1 MSVEHDPLAAFEA
14 SLGFRLDRFQRT
26 ACQDLLEER
35 SVLVAAPT
43 GAGKTVVAQFAV
55 SLARHRGVKVFYT
68 SPIKA
73 LSNQKFSEFSRVHGA
88 ANVGL
93 LTGDTTINRD
103 APIVVMTTE
112 VLRNMLYS
120 GEALDDLG
128 FVVLDEVHYLADRFR
143 GPVWEEVI
151 IHLPAHV
158 RIVGLS
164 ATVSN
169 ADEFG
174 AWLREVRGRLDVV
187 VTEHRPVPLHNHVM
201 VDGRIHRLFRAASGT
216 DLDPDLVRAIR
227 QHEHGRGRGRA
238 QKGRRGRGGP
248 SRPPRVPRTS
258 RLDILDR
265 LESDELLPAIFFI
278 FSRNGCDEAVEQL
291 LMRGVDLT
299 DDADKQAIEVRLDD
313 LVEEMP
319 REDLGILGF
328 GTFSSGLLHGFAA
341 HHAGMIPQF
350 KELVEDLFAA
360 GHLRAV
366 FATET
371 LALGIN
377 MPARTVVLEKLV
389 KFNGEA
395 HVQITPG
402 EYTQLTGRAGRRGI
416 DTEGHALVVWQPGLD
431 IADIGALASKRTYAL
446 RSQFVPTYNMAANL
460 LARMDMESAGRVL
473 ETSFAQFQADT
484 AVVGLARKLRRNEEA
499 VDGYRESMAC
509 DRGDFAEYSRLRRSV
524 SVEEKRQRR
533 TRSKFRQREVMESLG
548 LLRVGDAVTLPSK
561 RSLGACV
568 VISPMQRKESDTRLP
583 SVLTEEGRVWHLR
596 PHEVTEP
603 VVKLGRVKFPKK
615 FNHRVVE
622 QRRRLGETLVEALAD
637 GRVKD
642 PTTATAEA
650 REKDRTERAK
660 TPGSARVDELRE
672 EIRSHPCH
680 SCPDREHHARWAE
693 RAERLEAEN
702 ASLRAK
708 IEGRTTS
715 IAMVFERVCDVLRSV
730 GFLPDSH
737 ILRRIY
743 GERDLVTALA
753 VRGGVFDSLGEP
765 EIAALASGLVYSAR
779 QLETFGLPRM
789 PTASLDAAALEV
801 HGLWR
806 TVTELESSARLTD
819 TPEPD
824 FGIARLLYAW
834 TEGATL
840 STTLRGSGI
849 AAGDFVRWAK
859 QTLDILGQI
868 ADVCDPATAV
878 RVRRAAESVRRGVV
892 SE

>member
-1 MSVEHDPLAAFEA
+1 MSDDLLNDFQDA
-14 SLGFRLDRFQRT
+14 LGFRLDRFQRT
-26 ACQDLLEER
+26 ACQDLLEDR

-55 SLARHRGVKVFYT
+55 ALARHRGVRVFYT
-68 SPIKA
+68 APIKA
-73 LSNQKFSEFSRVHGA
+73 LSNQKYAEFVREFGA
-88 ANVGL
+88 DAVGL
-93 LTGDTTINRD
+93 LTGDTSINRS

-120 GEALDDLG
+120 GDDLQALG

-169 ADEFG
+169 TEVFG
-174 AWLREVRGRLDVV
+174 AWLREVRGQLDVV
-187 VTEHRPVPLHNHVM
+187 VTEHRPVPLHNHVL
-201 VDGRIHRLFRAASGT
+201 VDGAIHRLFRAGST
-216 DLDPDLVRAIR
+216 TEPDPDLLRAIR
-227 QHEHGRGRGRA
+227 SLEQRGGRGRGSQR
-238 QKGRRGRGGP
+238 GGRGRP
-248 SRPPRVPRTS
+248 RPRVPRTS
-258 RLDILDR
+258 RLQILDR
-265 LESDELLPAIFFI
+265 LASDSLLPAIFFI

-291 LMRGVDLT
+291 LTHGIDLT
-299 DDADKQAIEVRLDD
+299 TDEDKAVIEARLDD
-313 LVEEMP
+313 LVSQMP
-319 REDLGILGF
+319 REDLGVLGF

-350 KELVEDLFAA
+350 KELVEELFA
-360 GHLRAV
+360 GGYLRAV

-416 DTEGHALVVWQPGLD
+416 DTQGHAVVVWQQGLD
-431 IADIGALASKRTYAL
+431 VADIAALASKRTYAL
-446 RSQFVPTYNMAANL
+446 TSQFVPTYNMAANL
-460 LARMDMESAGRVL
+460 LDRMDREASGRVL

-484 AVVGLARKLRRNEEA
+484 AVVGLARKLRRNEEGIA
-499 VDGYRESMAC
+499 GYRESMAC
-509 DRGDFAEYSRLRRSV
+509 DRGDFGEYARLRREL

-533 TRSKFRQREVMESLG
+533 TRTKARQRDVIESLG
-548 LLRVGDAVTLPSK
+548 LLRVGDVVTLPSK
-561 RSLGACV
+561 RTLGASV
-568 VISPMQRKESDTRLP
+568 VLSPLQRKDGDTRLP
-583 SVLTEEGRVWHLR
+583 TVLSESGRVWHLR

-603 VVKLGRVKFPKK
+603 ALKLGRVKMPKK
-615 FNHRVVE
+615 FNHRVAE
-622 QRRRLGETLVEALAD
+622 QRRRLGDTLEEALAD

-642 PTTATAEA
+642 PTTAQAEA
-650 REKDRTERAK
+650 SQAQSGDGAQTA
-660 TPGSARVDELRE
+660 GSPRIEELRE
-672 EIRSHPCH
+672 AIRAHPCH

-693 RAERLEAEN
+693 RADRLEAET
-702 ASLRAK
+702 AALRAK
-708 IEGRTTS
+708 IDTRTTS
-715 IAMVFERVCDVLRSV
+715 IALVFERVCDVLTSV
-730 GFLPDSH
+730 GFLPDSR

-753 VRGGVFDSLGEP
+753 VRGGVFDPLSEP
-765 EIAALASGLVYSAR
+765 EIAALASGLVYTAR
-779 QLETFGLPRM
+779 QQEAFGLPRM
-789 PTASLDAAALEV
+789 PTASLDAAVLDV

-806 TVTELESSARLTD
+806 TVSELETTARLSR

-824 FGIARLLYAW
+824 FGIGRLIYRW
-834 TEGATL
+834 TEGDSLTATL
-840 STTLRGSGI
+840 KGAGI

-868 ADVCDPATAV
+868 ADVCEPATAV
-878 RVRRAAESVRRGVV
+878 RVRRAAESIRRGVV
-892 SE
+892 AE

>member
-1 MSVEHDPLAAFEA
+1 MTDPTDILADFETG
-14 SLGFRLDRFQRT
+14 LGFRLDRFQRT
-26 ACQDLLEER
+26 ACQDLLEDR

-55 SLARHRGVKVFYT
+55 ALARHRGVRVFYT

-73 LSNQKFSEFSRVHGA
+73 LSNQKFAEFAREYGDDQ
-88 ANVGL
+88 VGL
-93 LTGDTTINRD
+93 LTGDVSLNRN

-120 GEALDDLG
+120 GEDLAELG

-169 ADEFG
+169 TEEFG
-174 AWLREVRGRLDVV
+174 SWLREVRGQLDVV
-187 VTEHRPVPLHNHVM
+187 VTEHRPVPLHNHVL
-201 VDGRIHRLFRAASGT
+201 VDGAVHRLFRAGSST
-216 DLDPDLVRAIR
+216 DPDPDLIRAIR
-227 QHEHGRGRGRA
+227 SLEHRSGRGRG
-238 QKGRRGRGGP
+238 GRGGRGGGRGRGA
-248 SRPPRVPRTS
+248 PRVPRAN
-258 RLDILDR
+258 RLQVLDR
-265 LESDELLPAIFFI
+265 LARDEMLPAIFFI
-278 FSRNGCDEAVEQL
+278 FSRNGCDEAIEQL
-291 LMRGVDLT
+291 LTHGIDLT
-299 DDADKQAIEVRLDD
+299 TDEDKREIEARLDD
-313 LVEEMP
+313 LVEQMP

-328 GTFSSGLLHGFAA
+328 GTFSSGLLHGYAA

-350 KELVEDLFAA
+350 KALVEDLFAA
-360 GHLRAV
+360 GRLRAV

-416 DTEGHALVVWQPGLD
+416 DTEGHALVVWQAGLD
-431 IADIGALASKRTYAL
+431 VADVAALASKRTYAL

-460 LARMDMESAGRVL
+460 LDRMDREDAGRVL

-499 VDGYRESMAC
+499 IAGYRESMAC
-509 DRGDFAEYSRLRRSV
+509 DRGDFGEYAQLRRTL

-533 TRSKFRQREVMESLG
+533 TRTKTRQRDVLESLG
-548 LLRVGDAVTLPSK
+548 LLRVGDVVLLPSK
-561 RSLGACV
+561 RSLGASV
-568 VISPMQRKESDTRLP
+568 VISPLQRRDDDTRLP
-583 SVLTEEGRVWHLR
+583 SVLSESGRVWHLR

-603 VVKLGRVKFPKK
+603 ALKLGRVRFPKK
-615 FNHRVVE
+615 FNHRVVD
-622 QRRRLGETLVEALAD
+622 QRRRLSETLLEALAD
-637 GRVKD
+637 GRVAD
-642 PTTATAEA
+642 PAGALAEA
-650 REKDRTERAK
+650 RRREDRDRPQS
-660 TPGSARVDELRE
+660 PGAQRIDELRE

-680 SCPDREHHARWAE
+680 GCPDREHHARWAE
-693 RAERLEAEN
+693 RADKLEAEN
-702 ASLRAK
+702 ATLRSR
-708 IEGRTTS
+708 IDSRTTS
-715 IAMVFERVCDVLRSV
+715 IAMVFDRVCDVLTSV
-730 GFLPDSH
+730 GFLPDSL

-753 VRGGVFDSLGEP
+753 VRGGVFDGLGEA

-779 QLETFGLPRM
+779 QQETFGLPRL
-789 PTASLDAAALEV
+789 PTPALDAAAADV
-801 HGLWR
+801 QGLWR
-806 TVTELESSARLTD
+806 TVTVLERSARLAQ

-824 FGIARLLYAW
+824 FGLARLIHRW
-834 TEGATL
+834 TEGASLT
-840 STTLRGSGI
+840 TTLKGAGI

-868 ADVCDPATAV
+868 ADVSAPATAV
-878 RVRRAAESVRRGVV
+878 RVRRAAESIRRGVV
-892 SE
+892 AE

>member
-1 MSVEHDPLAAFEA
+1 
-14 SLGFRLDRFQRT
+14 
-26 ACQDLLEER
+26 
-35 SVLVAAPT
+35 VLVAAPT
-43 GAGKTVVAQFAV
+43 GAGKTVIAQFAV
-55 SLARHRGVKVFYT
+55 ALARHRGVRVFYT

-73 LSNQKFSEFSRVHGA
+73 LSNQKYADFVRDFGA
-88 ANVGL
+88 DQVGL
-93 LTGDTTINRD
+93 LTGDTSINRS

-112 VLRNMLYS
+112 VLRNMLHS
-120 GEALDDLG
+120 GDDLAALG

-169 ADEFG
+169 TEEFG
-174 AWLREVRGRLDVV
+174 AWLREVRGQLDVV
-187 VTEHRPVPLHNHVM
+187 VTEHRPVPLHNHVL
-201 VDGRIHRLFRAASGT
+201 VDGRINRLFRAGST
-216 DLDPDLVRAIR
+216 TEPDPDLIRAIR
-227 QHEHGRGRGRA
+227 SVENRGQRG
-238 QKGRRGRGGP
+238 GRRGQR
-248 SRPPRVPRTS
+248 RPQPRVPRTS
-258 RLDILDR
+258 RLQILDR
-265 LESDELLPAIFFI
+265 LQEENLLPAIFFI

-291 LMRGVDLT
+291 LTHGIDLT
-299 DDADKQAIEVRLDD
+299 TDEEKRAIEERLDA
-313 LVEEMP
+313 LVAQMP

-350 KELVEDLFAA
+350 KELVEELFAA

-416 DTEGHALVVWQPGLD
+416 DTEGHAVVVWQSGLD
-431 IADIGALASKRTYAL
+431 VADIAALASKRTYAL
-446 RSQFVPTYNMAANL
+446 HSQFVPTYNMAANL
-460 LARMDMESAGRVL
+460 LDRMDRESAGRVL

-484 AVVGLARKLRRNEEA
+484 AVVGLARKLRRNEEGIA
-499 VDGYRESMAC
+499 GYRESMAC
-509 DRGDFAEYSRLRRSV
+509 DRGDFGEYARLRREL

-533 TRSKFRQREVMESLG
+533 TRTKARQRDVIESLG
-548 LLRVGDAVTLPSK
+548 LLRVGDVVTLPSK
-561 RSLGACV
+561 RSLGASV
-568 VISPMQRKESDTRLP
+568 VLSPLQRRDGDTRLP
-583 SVLTEEGRVWHLR
+583 SVLSETGRVWHLR

-603 VVKLGRVKFPKK
+603 ALKLGRVKMPKK
-615 FNHRVVE
+615 FNHRVAE
-622 QRRRLGETLVEALAD
+622 QRRRLGDTLAEALAD
-637 GRVKD
+637 GRVTD
-642 PTTATAEA
+642 PTTAQAQAQQA
-650 REKDRTERAK
+650 RDGDG
-660 TPGSARVDELRE
+660 PSSSASPRVEELRAA
-672 EIRSHPCH
+672 IRTHPCH

-693 RAERLEAEN
+693 RADRLEAET
-702 ASLRAK
+702 AALRAK
-708 IEGRTTS
+708 IDSRTTS
-715 IAMVFERVCDVLRSV
+715 IALVFERVCDVLTSV
-730 GFLPDSH
+730 GFLPDGRV
-737 ILRRIY
+737 LRRIY

-753 VRGGVFDSLGEP
+753 VRGGVFDALSEP

-779 QLETFGLPRM
+779 QQDSFGLPRM
-789 PTASLDAAALEV
+789 PTASLDAAVLDV

-806 TVTELESSARLTD
+806 TVSELEGSARLSR

-824 FGIARLLYAW
+824 FGIGRLLYRW
-834 TEGATL
+834 TEGDSLTATL
-840 STTLRGSGI
+840 KGAGI

-859 QTLDILGQI
+859 QTLDVLGQI
-868 ADVCDPATAV
+868 ADVCEPATAV
-878 RVRRAAESVRRGVV
+878 RVRRAAESIRRGVV
-892 SE
+892 AE

>member
-1 MSVEHDPLAAFEA
+1 MSAEHDPLTAFEA
-14 SLGFRLDRFQRT
+14 GLGFSLDRFQRT
-26 ACQDLLEER
+26 ACQDLEEDR

-55 SLARHRGVKVFYT
+55 ALARHRGVRVFYT

-73 LSNQKFSEFSRVHGA
+73 LSNQKFAEFSREYGGE
-88 ANVGL
+88 NVGL
-93 LTGDTTINRD
+93 LTGDTTNHRE
-103 APIVVMTTE
+103 APIVGMTTE
-112 VLRNMLYS
+112 VLRHMLYS
-120 GEALDDLG
+120 GEALADLG

-187 VTEHRPVPLHNHVM
+187 VTEHRPVPLHNQMM
-201 VDGRIHRLFRAASGT
+201 VDGRIHRLFRAGSGT

-227 QHEHGRGRGRA
+227 QHEKSHGRR
-238 QKGRRGRGGP
+238 QGRRGRGGP
-248 SRPPRVPRTS
+248 PRRPSRAPRSS
-258 RLDILDR
+258 RLEILDR
-265 LESDELLPAIFFI
+265 LEDGDLLPAIFFI
-278 FSRNGCDEAVEQL
+278 FSRNGCDEAVEQML
-291 LMRGVDLT
+291 TRGVDLT
-299 DDADKQAIEVRLDD
+299 DAEDKRAIEARLDA
-313 LVEEMP
+313 LVEQMP
-319 REDLGILGF
+319 REDLGVLGF
-328 GTFSSGLLHGFAA
+328 GTFSAGLLHGFAA

-360 GHLRAV
+360 GHLRAI

-431 IADIGALASKRTYAL
+431 VADIGALASKRTYAL

-460 LARMDMESAGRVL
+460 LARMDRDSAGSVL

-484 AVVGLARKLRRNEEA
+484 AVVGLAKKLRRNEEA
-499 VDGYRESMAC
+499 IDGYRESMAC
-509 DRGDFAEYSRLRRSV
+509 DRGDFAEYARLRRAV
-524 SVEEKRQRR
+524 SAEEKRQRR
-533 TRSKFRQREVMESLG
+533 TRSKVRQRDVMESLG
-548 LLRVGDAVTLPSK
+548 LLRVGDAVVLPSK

-568 VISPMQRKESDTRLP
+568 VISPMQRRDADTRLP
-583 SVLTEEGRVWHLR
+583 SVLTEAGRVWHLR

-603 VVKLGRVKFPKK
+603 AVKLGRVKFPKK

-622 QRRRLGETLVEALAD
+622 QRRRLGETLVDALTD
-637 GRVKD
+637 DRLKD
-642 PTTATAEA
+642 PTTALAEA
-650 REKDRTERAK
+650 RESGKRDRSQSPDA
-660 TPGSARVDELRE
+660 ARVDELRE
-672 EIRSHPCH
+672 QIRAHPCH

-693 RAERLEAEN
+693 RAERLEAES
-702 ASLRAK
+702 ASLRTK

-715 IAMVFERVCDVLRSV
+715 IAMVFDRVCDVLTSV
-730 GFLPDSH
+730 GFLPDSRV
-737 ILRRIY
+737 LRRIY

-753 VRGGVFDSLGEP
+753 VRGGVFDALSEP

-779 QLETFGLPRM
+779 QTETFGVPRM
-789 PTASLDAAALEV
+789 PTASLDAAVLEV

-806 TVTELESSARLTD
+806 TVTELERSARLSD

-824 FGIARLLYAW
+824 FGIGRLVYSW
-834 TEGATL
+834 TEGASL
-840 STTLRGSGI
+840 ATTLKGSGI

-868 ADVCDPATAV
+868 ADVSDPATAV
-878 RVRRAAESVRRGVV
+878 RVRRAAGAIRRGVV
-892 SE
+892 AD

>member
-1 MSVEHDPLAAFEA
+1 MTA
-14 SLGFRLDRFQRT
+14 SDDLLDEFQTGLGFRLDRFQRT
-26 ACQDLLEER
+26 ACQDLLEDR

-43 GAGKTVVAQFAV
+43 GAGKTVIAQFAV
-55 SLARHRGVKVFYT
+55 ALARHRGVRVFYT

-73 LSNQKFSEFSRVHGA
+73 LSNQKYAEFVRDFGA
-88 ANVGL
+88 DQVGL
-93 LTGDTTINRD
+93 LTGDTSINRS

-112 VLRNMLYS
+112 VLRNMLHS
-120 GEALDDLG
+120 GDDLAALG

-169 ADEFG
+169 TEEFG
-174 AWLREVRGRLDVV
+174 AWLREVRGHLDVV
-187 VTEHRPVPLHNHVM
+187 VTEHRPVPLHNHVL
-201 VDGRIHRLFRAASGT
+201 VDGRIHRLFRAGST
-216 DLDPDLVRAIR
+216 TEPDPDLIRAIR
-227 QHEHGRGRGRA
+227 SLENRGQRG
-238 QKGRRGRGGP
+238 GRRGQR
-248 SRPPRVPRTS
+248 RPQPRVPRTS
-258 RLDILDR
+258 RLQILDR
-265 LESDELLPAIFFI
+265 LGEENLLPAIFFI

-291 LMRGVDLT
+291 LTHGIDLT
-299 DDADKQAIEVRLDD
+299 TDEDKRVIEERLDA
-313 LVEEMP
+313 LVAQMP

-350 KELVEDLFAA
+350 KELVEELFAA
-360 GHLRAV
+360 GRLRAV

-416 DTEGHALVVWQPGLD
+416 DTQGHAVVVWQQGLD
-431 IADIGALASKRTYAL
+431 VADIAALASKRTYAL
-446 RSQFVPTYNMAANL
+446 TSQFVPTYNMAANL
-460 LARMDMESAGRVL
+460 LDRMDREASGRVL

-484 AVVGLARKLRRNEEA
+484 AVVGLARKLRRNEEGIA
-499 VDGYRESMAC
+499 GYRESMAC
-509 DRGDFAEYSRLRRSV
+509 DRGDFGEYARLRREL

-533 TRSKFRQREVMESLG
+533 TRTKARQRDVIESLG
-548 LLRVGDAVTLPSK
+548 LLRVGDVVTLPSK
-561 RSLGACV
+561 RTLGASV
-568 VISPMQRKESDTRLP
+568 VLSPLQRKDGDTRLP
-583 SVLTEEGRVWHLR
+583 TVLSESGRVWHLR

-603 VVKLGRVKFPKK
+603 ALKLGRVKMPKK
-615 FNHRVVE
+615 FNHRVAE
-622 QRRRLGETLVEALAD
+622 QRRRLGDTLEEALAD

-642 PTTATAEA
+642 PTTAQAEA
-650 REKDRTERAK
+650 SQAQSGDGAQTA
-660 TPGSARVDELRE
+660 GSPRIEELRE
-672 EIRSHPCH
+672 AIRAHPCH

-693 RAERLEAEN
+693 RADRLEAET
-702 ASLRAK
+702 AALRAK
-708 IEGRTTS
+708 IDTRTTS
-715 IAMVFERVCDVLRSV
+715 IALVFERVCDVLTSV
-730 GFLPDSH
+730 GFLPDSR

-753 VRGGVFDSLGEP
+753 VRGGVFDPLSEP
-765 EIAALASGLVYSAR
+765 EIAALASGLVYTAR
-779 QLETFGLPRM
+779 QQEAFGLPRM
-789 PTASLDAAALEV
+789 PTASLDAAVLDV

-806 TVTELESSARLTD
+806 TVSELETTARLSR

-824 FGIARLLYAW
+824 FGIGRLIYRW
-834 TEGATL
+834 TEGDSLTATL
-840 STTLRGSGI
+840 KGAGI

-868 ADVCDPATAV
+868 ADVCEPATAV
-878 RVRRAAESVRRGVV
+878 RVRRAAESIRRGVV
-892 SE
+892 AE

>member
-1 MSVEHDPLAAFEA
+1 MSAKHDPLAAFEA
-14 SLGFRLDRFQRT
+14 SLGFPLDRFQRT
-26 ACQDLLEER
+26 ACQDLEEDR

-55 SLARHRGVKVFYT
+55 ALAKRRGVRVFYT

-73 LSNQKFSEFSRVHGA
+73 LSNQKFTEFSRDYGSE
-88 ANVGL
+88 NVGL
-93 LTGDTTINRD
+93 LTGDTSINRD

-120 GEALDDLG
+120 GEALADLG

-187 VTEHRPVPLHNHVM
+187 VTEHRPVPLHNHMM
-201 VDGRIHRLFRAASGT
+201 VDGRIHRLFRPGSGT
-216 DLDPDLVRAIR
+216 DLDPDLIRAIR
-227 QHEHGRGRGRA
+227 QHEKSHG
-238 QKGRRGRGGP
+238 KGQGNRRGRGGP
-248 SRPPRVPRTS
+248 PRRHARPSRAS
-258 RLDILDR
+258 RMEILER
-265 LESDELLPAIFFI
+265 LEEGSLLPAIFFI

-291 LMRGVDLT
+291 LTRGVDLT
-299 DDADKQAIEVRLDD
+299 DAEDKRAIEARLDE
-313 LVEEMP
+313 LVEQMP
-319 REDLGILGF
+319 REDLGVLGF
-328 GTFSSGLLHGFAA
+328 GTFSTGLLHGFAA

-360 GHLRAV
+360 GHLRAI

-431 IADIGALASKRTYAL
+431 VADIGALASKRTYAL

-460 LARMDMESAGRVL
+460 LARMDRDSAGSVL
-473 ETSFAQFQADT
+473 ETSFAQFQAD
-484 AVVGLARKLRRNEEA
+484 AGVVGLAKKLRRNEEA
-499 VDGYRESMAC
+499 IAGYRESMAC
-509 DRGDFAEYSRLRRSV
+509 DRGDFAEYSRLRRAV

-548 LLRVGDAVTLPSK
+548 LLRVGDAITLPSK

-568 VISPMQRKESDTRLP
+568 VITPMQRKDSDTRLP

-603 VVKLGRVKFPKK
+603 AVKLGRVKFPKK

-622 QRRRLGETLVEALAD
+622 QRRRLGETLVDALAD

-642 PTTATAEA
+642 PTTAMAEA
-650 REKDRTERAK
+650 VEAEKKDRPQ
-660 TPGSARVDELRE
+660 TPDAARVEQLRE
-672 EIRSHPCH
+672 EIRVHPCH
-680 SCPDREHHARWAE
+680 SCPDRENHARWAE
-693 RAERLEAEN
+693 RADRLEAES

-715 IAMVFERVCDVLRSV
+715 IAMVFDRVCDVLSSV
-730 GFLPDSH
+730 GFLPDSQ

-753 VRGGVFDSLGEP
+753 VRGGVFDSLSEP
-765 EIAALASGLVYSAR
+765 EVAALASGLVYSAR
-779 QLETFGLPRM
+779 QAETFGVPRM
-789 PTASLDAAALEV
+789 PTASLDAAVLDV

-806 TVTELESSARLTD
+806 TVTELERSARLAD

-824 FGIARLLYAW
+824 FGIGRLVYNW
-834 TEGATL
+834 TEGASLASTL
-840 STTLRGSGI
+840 KGSGI

-868 ADVCDPATAV
+868 ADVSEPATAV
-878 RVRRAAESVRRGVV
+878 RVRRAAGSIRRGVV
-892 SE
+892 AD

>member
-1 MSVEHDPLAAFEA
+1 MTA
-14 SLGFRLDRFQRT
+14 SDDLLDEFQTGLGFRLDRFQRT
-26 ACQDLLEER
+26 ACQDLLEDR

-43 GAGKTVVAQFAV
+43 GAGKTVIAQFAV
-55 SLARHRGVKVFYT
+55 ALARHRGVRVFYT

-73 LSNQKFSEFSRVHGA
+73 LSNQKYAEFVRDFGA
-88 ANVGL
+88 DQVGL
-93 LTGDTTINRD
+93 LTGDTSINRS

-112 VLRNMLYS
+112 VLRNMLHS
-120 GEALDDLG
+120 GDDLASLG

-169 ADEFG
+169 TEEFG
-174 AWLREVRGRLDVV
+174 AWLREVRGHLDVV
-187 VTEHRPVPLHNHVM
+187 VTEHRPVPLHNHVL
-201 VDGRIHRLFRAASGT
+201 VDGRIHRLFRAGST
-216 DLDPDLVRAIR
+216 TEPDPDLIRAIR
-227 QHEHGRGRGRA
+227 SLENRGQRG
-238 QKGRRGRGGP
+238 GRRGQR
-248 SRPPRVPRTS
+248 RPQPRVPRTS
-258 RLDILDR
+258 RLQILDR
-265 LESDELLPAIFFI
+265 LGEENLLPAIFFI

-291 LMRGVDLT
+291 LTHGIDLT
-299 DDADKQAIEVRLDD
+299 TDEDKRVIEERLDA
-313 LVEEMP
+313 LVAQMP

-350 KELVEDLFAA
+350 KELVEELFAA
-360 GHLRAV
+360 GRLRAV

-416 DTEGHALVVWQPGLD
+416 DTEGHAVVVWQSGLD
-431 IADIGALASKRTYAL
+431 VADIAALASKRTYAL

-460 LARMDMESAGRVL
+460 LDRMDRESAGRVL

-484 AVVGLARKLRRNEEA
+484 AVVGLARKLRRNEEGIA
-499 VDGYRESMAC
+499 GYRESMAC
-509 DRGDFAEYSRLRRSV
+509 DRGDFGEYARLRREL

-533 TRSKFRQREVMESLG
+533 TRTKARQRDVIESLG
-548 LLRVGDAVTLPSK
+548 LLRVGDVVTLPSK
-561 RSLGACV
+561 RSLGASV
-568 VISPMQRKESDTRLP
+568 VLSPLQRRDGDTRLP
-583 SVLTEEGRVWHLR
+583 SVLSETGRVWHLR

-603 VVKLGRVKFPKK
+603 ALKLGRVKMPKK
-615 FNHRVVE
+615 FNHRVAE
-622 QRRRLGETLVEALAD
+622 QRRRLRDTLAEALAD
-637 GRVKD
+637 GRVTD
-642 PTTATAEA
+642 PTTAQAQAQQA
-650 REKDRTERAK
+650 RDGDGST
-660 TPGSARVDELRE
+660 GSASPRVEELRAA
-672 EIRSHPCH
+672 IRAHPCH

-693 RAERLEAEN
+693 RADKLEAET
-702 ASLRAK
+702 AALRAK
-708 IEGRTTS
+708 IDSRTTS
-715 IAMVFERVCDVLRSV
+715 IALVFERVCDVLTSV
-730 GFLPDSH
+730 GFLPDGR

-753 VRGGVFDSLGEP
+753 VRGGVFDSLSEP

-779 QLETFGLPRM
+779 QQDSFGLPRM
-789 PTASLDAAALEV
+789 PTASLDAAVLDV

-806 TVTELESSARLTD
+806 TVSELEGSARLSR

-824 FGIARLLYAW
+824 FGIGRLLYRW
-834 TEGATL
+834 TEGDSLT
-840 STTLRGSGI
+840 TTLKGAGI

-859 QTLDILGQI
+859 QTLDVLGQI

-878 RVRRAAESVRRGVV
+878 RVRRAAESIRRGVV
-892 SE
+892 AE